1 VLPLLLL
8 LLLLLLV
15 LLVVLVCALLQPT
28 RRVLPTALAQLH

>member
-8 LLLLLLV
+8 LLLLLL
-15 LLVVLVCALLQPT
+15 LVLVCALLQPT